1 MPVVLTTTLASPIG
15 PLVLVAEEGALTG
28 LYMNTPRHAV
38 VRDGWIEAP
47 EDPLFAEANAQ
58 LAAYFARE
66 RRAFD
71 LPLAPKGTGFQTRVW
86 AELERIPYGE
96 TRSYGELARRL
107 GDPNASRA
115 VGLANGANPISIL
128 VPCHRVVGASGKL
141 IGYGGGVERKLALL
155 QLERGDGLF
164 TNG

>member
-1 MPVVLTTTLASPIG
+1 MTISTVLDSPIG
-15 PLVLVAEEGALTG
+15 PLVLVAEDGALTG

-38 VRDGWIEAP
+38 VKDGWAEAP
-47 EDPLFAEANAQ
+47 DDPLFVEAKAQ

-66 RRAFD
+66 RRAFE
-71 LPLAPKGTGFQTRVW
+71 LPLAGRGTEFQRRVW
-86 AELERIPYGE
+86 DELERIPYGE

-141 IGYGGGVERKLALL
+141 TGYGGGVERKLALL